1 MFAIFLLFVLHSKS
15 SFRSFLK
22 KGRSQLCFGQL
33 ELTTFFFF
41 LQKGKLR
48 KEKKREIFLFQ
59 IKKPK
64 RKGKIEGGCH
74 WFFIFC
80 LFFRPGFGFCNLF

>member
-1 MFAIFLLFVLHSKS
+1 MFAIFFLLFVLHSKS

-33 ELTTFFFF
+33 ELTTFFF

-48 KEKKREIFLFQ
+48 KEKKRRDFL
-59 IKKPK
+59 IP
-64 RKGKIEGGCH
+64 
-74 WFFIFC
+74 
-80 LFFRPGFGFCNLF
+80 N